1 MEDKK
6 GAAVRQSLSKV
17 RLEGGE
23 TECHQLNTSR
33 SLEPPAGHGLQCQAK
48 LRHKPCQQHRQRG
61 EEQQPGRAAA
71 GGRNAAPAARAQRG
85 SAGQRCEQPRRQCQP
100 AARSLWQ
107 APQPLAC
114 GIGQHRGGCCRRR
127 PLLHPC
133 LAHRWRGRH
142 ARHPRQLR
150 QPHSHPRQRP
160 GALADSMRARAA
172 ESEKLKDE
180 LSSVKQSK
188 GVLIRQ
194 NIMLTQE
201 VQELQSKVEEAEKK
215 GQVLQTHFSV
225 ADASKEATRRVSLA
239 CWSQVAER
247 RQPSSRVQRPWLPV
261 WEGCQGGPMES
272 WLGEWAALWAAA
284 DLLASAVQ
292 AVTFPALPDVL
303 RPPRVR
309 PPTACL
315 QTLTDV
321 TMQSAAA
328 AAERDHLKAVVQGQ
342 AGQLQELQGQLHTR
356 EQALQASVAGIAA
369 AVMGNRLAAAPPP
382 PPNLSCICMS
392 VLGRGVEGVRD

>member
-1 MEDKK
+1 MNRLQGTAYNVRRSYDTSPASSTGSAAKSSSRAGLLPVGATPPLPPAHSEAAQGSDVSSPDGSVSRLPARYGRRRNLSPAGSVSTEGDAAGDDHFFTPASRTVGEGATPATRASFGSRIPTPGS
-6 GAAVRQSLSKV
+6 GAA
-17 RLEGGE
+17 
-23 TECHQLNTSR
+23 
-33 SLEPPAGHGLQCQAK
+33 
-48 LRHKPCQQHRQRG
+48 
-61 EEQQPGRAAA
+61 
-71 GGRNAAPAARAQRG
+71 
-85 SAGQRCEQPRRQCQP
+85 
-100 AARSLWQ
+100 
-107 APQPLAC
+107 
-114 GIGQHRGGCCRRR
+114 
-127 PLLHPC
+127 
-133 LAHRWRGRH
+133 
-142 ARHPRQLR
+142 
-150 QPHSHPRQRP
+150 